1 MRQEVAAALHETAES
16 IEACVAILERMG
28 ERCDPYIYNERVRT
42 FMSGWTHEAM
52 PPEGLAYEG
61 VLPAPTETTSP
72 APSAPSLSRT
82 SLGFKLKSIM
92 KRFQRAPSTESPLI
106 GPESAEDGSGTK
118 WRVEQYFGE
127 TGAQSS
133 LFPAL
138 DAAFGIGMSEDKLL
152 PYLMAMRLYMPPEHA
167 SFIAALERGPKLM
180 FIHVYPCLQGRF

>member
-61 VLPAPTETTSP
+61 ILAAPTETTSP

-92 KRFQRAPSTESPLI
+92 KRFQRAPSTESPAI
-106 GPESAEDGSGTK
+106 GLESADCRRPMDLVKSFSK
-118 WRVEQYFGE
+118 YLVRNSASIQ
-127 TGAQSS
+127 
-133 LFPAL
+133 PR
-138 DAAFGIGMSEDKLL
+138 MS
-152 PYLMAMRLYMPPEHA
+152 P
-167 SFIAALERGPKLM
+167 
-180 FIHVYPCLQGRF
+180 